1 MRDGSF
7 LTALRYV
14 TPSPLRPILGRL
26 RRALSPG
33 AAPAIASPPPPADPG
48 AIAAPPEL
56 WHLVGAADADYVR
69 VGQAFKRLFI
79 EAGLQPHHAILD
91 VGCGIGRAAAPLV
104 DYLDESGRY
113 AGFDVMA
120 QAIDWCKA
128 NIAVG
133 DPRFDFVHADMH
145 SDRYN
150 PAGSQ
155 PASAFVFP
163 YADAS
168 FDYVW
173 LGSVFTHLLAADQ
186 AQFAREI
193 ARVLRPD
200 GISIVS
206 WYLIDDEARA
216 NTGGGQIAFDFIHAL
231 DGCWTANPDMPE
243 DTIAYDLE
251 PILAQYAV
259 LGLDVLNQ
267 ALGVWRRQPLQDQ
280 DIIVARKRA

>member
-7 LTALRYV
+7 LTALRNA
-14 TPSPLRPILGRL
+14 TPARLRPILGRL
-26 RRALSPG
+26 RRAL
-33 AAPAIASPPPPADPG
+33 APAPSTMATTTPLD
-48 AIAAPPEL
+48 AITAPQEL

-69 VGQAFKRLFI
+69 VGQQFKRLFI

-104 DYLDESGRY
+104 DYLDENGRY
-113 AGFDVMA
+113 AGFDVMG
-120 QAIDWCKA
+120 QAIDWCRA

-133 DPRFDFVHADMH
+133 DPRFEFVHADMH

-155 PASAFVFP
+155 LASAFVFP

-193 ARVLRPD
+193 ARVLKPG

-216 NTGGGQIAFDFIHAL
+216 NTGSRQIAFDFVHPL
-231 DGCWTANPDMPE
+231 DGCWTANPEMPE

-251 PILAQYAV
+251 PILAQYDH
-259 LGLDVLNQ
+259 LGLEVLNQ
-267 ALGVWRRQPLQDQ
+267 ALGVWRRQPMQDQ

>member
-1 MRDGSF
+1 MQHPE
-7 LTALRYV
+7 A
-14 TPSPLRPILGRL
+14 RL
-26 RRALSPG
+26 LVVEDEPNIR
-33 AAPAIASPPPPADPG
+33 
-48 AIAAPPEL
+48 EL
-56 WHLVGAADADYVR
+56 LATS
-69 VGQAFKRLFI
+69 L
-79 EAGLQPHHAILD
+79 
-91 VGCGIGRAAAPLV
+91 
-104 DYLDESGRY
+104 RY

-193 ARVLRPD
+193 ARVLRPG

-216 NTGGGQIAFDFIHAL
+216 SRPG
-231 DGCWTANPDMPE
+231 
-243 DTIAYDLE
+243 
-251 PILAQYAV
+251 YA
-259 LGLDVLNQ
+259 
-267 ALGVWRRQPLQDQ
+267 A
-280 DIIVARKRA
+280 